1 MPYLGQIMDASS
13 IDLATKELVIMR
25 VSQINGCRYCL
36 AAHRDAALAAGV
48 GGPQLDA
55 VCGRGDLEA
64 VAPRERAIVRW
75 VDQVTLDAR
84 GVSDEL
90 TAATLD
96 HVREDQLVELTL
108 LAGTITML
116 NQFCKA
122 FDIPSPGGQP

>member
-1 MPYLGQIMDASS
+1 
-13 IDLATKELVIMR
+13 
-25 VSQINGCRYCL
+25 
-36 AAHRDAALAAGV
+36 V

-55 VCGRGDLEA
+55 VCDRGDLEA
-64 VAPRERAIVRW
+64 VAPRERAIIRW
-75 VDQVTLDAR
+75 VDQVTHDAR
-84 GVSDEL
+84 GVSEEL

-96 HVREDQLVELTL
+96 HVRDDQLVELTL